1 MPPPAVWPACRGALV
16 AVPAGGFAH
25 NVDISIRRLEPKL
38 VPLQPEGSIRVG
50 ATYQIEATAAG
61 AAASAGAPAE
71 LTPLRPLSLQL
82 PYDPAG
88 VPAASA
94 DSPVAVFWDGEGW
107 VEVATTMAGAAGMV
121 MGTVPS
127 VHLDRRSPELEGC
140 GHGGDQRH
148 RRTFRR

>member
-1 MPPPAVWPACRGALV
+1 M
-16 AVPAGGFAH
+16 PAGGFAH

-107 VEVATTMAGAAGMV
+107 VEVESDLPGGGMQTDGNIYRHDITISENTIFQGFAAV
-121 MGTVPS
+121 
-127 VHLDRRSPELEGC
+127 
-140 GHGGDQRH
+140 
-148 RRTFRR
+148 F